1 MHIFLEE
8 IKKQLIYLG
17 IPKNLSKIYNFGFML
32 GVCLGVQIVR
42 GLVLSIIYIRG
53 AESRF
58 SRLFLM
64 IDYTGTGNL
73 VRYIH
78 INTVSFFFI
87 FIYIH
92 IGRGLYYRR
101 FLNSKVW
108 GRGVT
113 ILLLLMATAF
123 IGYVLPNSQMSYW
136 GASVITSLLR
146 EVPYLGKELVE
157 LIWGRVRV
165 CKLTLLRFFRLH
177 FILPFAILGL
187 AVIHI
192 IFLHDQGSS
201 NPGGIKT
208 FKKIFGRIQIKIDFF
223 FFFFLRIRIIYIIL
237 TDEDIFGDDEAFIKS
252 NVVETPVHI
261 QPEWY
266 FLFAYAILRS
276 ITNKLGGVIG
286 LFSSIF
292 ILYFLV
298 FKAFRNFNSFI
309 YKPVSKSLYW
319 RFVANFIFLRWI
331 GMCSVEYPF
340 VEMTQLFRVV
350 YFLYFFVYLI

>member
-58 SRLFLM
+58 SRLFLI

-87 FIYIH
+87 FIYMH

-136 GASVITSLLR
+136 GASVITRLLR

-157 LIWGRVRV
+157 LI
-165 CKLTLLRFFRLH
+165 
-177 FILPFAILGL
+177 
-187 AVIHI
+187 
-192 IFLHDQGSS
+192 
-201 NPGGIKT
+201 
-208 FKKIFGRIQIKIDFF
+208 
-223 FFFFLRIRIIYIIL
+223 
-237 TDEDIFGDDEAFIKS
+237 
-252 NVVETPVHI
+252 
-261 QPEWY
+261 
-266 FLFAYAILRS
+266 
-276 ITNKLGGVIG
+276 
-286 LFSSIF
+286 
-292 ILYFLV
+292 
-298 FKAFRNFNSFI
+298 
-309 YKPVSKSLYW
+309 
-319 RFVANFIFLRWI
+319 
-331 GMCSVEYPF
+331 
-340 VEMTQLFRVV
+340 
-350 YFLYFFVYLI
+350 